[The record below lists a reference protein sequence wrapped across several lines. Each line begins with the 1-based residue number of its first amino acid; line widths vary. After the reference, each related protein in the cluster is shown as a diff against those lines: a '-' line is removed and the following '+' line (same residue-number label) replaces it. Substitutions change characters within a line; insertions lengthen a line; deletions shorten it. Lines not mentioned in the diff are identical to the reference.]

1 MKKIVKGNDFTLK
14 IPVMKMVE
22 GQAQA
27 FPLPACTDVT
37 VQVCNQFRRIPLAF
51 EIDVKEDNVLLAR
64 VEGDK
69 LSIGT
74 YAIEVKGKIFGN
86 DWRSNEYPQFSIVA
100 KNADADTEFGET
112 DEGDNSVEMDT
123 AMVILPPTVE
133 LSDLINKTNEA
144 LKNNKETND
153 TLNANESARKEAE
166 AQRVSAESERVS
178 AEQTRVS
185 AEDARMKAE
194 VSRVSAESDRV
205 RAEDAR
211 TEIEIERQTKELT
224 RKDNETKRVAAET
237 LRDNAE
243 KLRVLQENERKGN
256 EDVRKSDEDARIK
269 AESAR
274 SKAETKREEDF
285 SASKKA
291 ADNATEK
298 ALSTYS
304 HPPYADSDG
313 FYYKWNPDTQSY
325 DKTDVNLKAQPNK
338 PAFVF
343 KSIEEMEATD
353 INNFDLYDYVIINT
367 DDTED
372 EDNAKLYLIDKNED
386 GAKYYHYLVDM
397 SGFRG
402 FTGKTPQISIGTIT
416 TLLPGE
422 KVSAAMTSDGM
433 DEQGNP
439 KYVINFAIPQGQK
452 GDKGDSFSYADFTA
466 EQIKELQKP
475 ATDTVAT
482 LGQTKVDCENATKAA
497 NNAASVATIAKT
509 KAETAAAG
517 AEKCNII
524 LEGSTVKVTDREG
537 NEKSVDV
544 VNTDEEVTVTIASS
558 VESIK
563 VAGIKIN
570 VFLNNGKTPQTYTT
584 NTEGK
589 ATFTIDRGNYYQ
601 VTFPEYG
608 NAQPIAPQG
617 YTAVLDSRSINVEY
631 LPYDE
636 DDMEKVVITATKYV
650 ENVGTAW
657 EGIPVVVTVDRKA
670 TTYQTDAKGQVTVF
684 VPYKK
689 EYTVRIDNQDGYN
702 VSFNKNSRTNTA
714 NVPQRLIDYRFYQFK
729 AGIFVVD
736 IDKNEYYIEDWVAA
750 GKNAD
755 DAVAIK
761 VADASLS
768 INHGTFCIRTSD
780 IKNVSQ
786 LVSKQW
792 CIQNLQFD
800 SIALNGNN
808 VKDANYY
815 NGESSSFLIR
825 QEAQERSLSVPAFD
839 YAYEQIF
846 SIGGEELHGF
856 IMSIGQE
863 YVHVAN
869 IGIIRQVLETL
880 YGEEVAT
887 NYYNFVMKKY
897 RWTSTQSSATNAWYC
912 SSSAYGNSKWNSNVV
927 LPVYA
932 C

>member
-1 MKKIVKGNDFTLK
+1 MKKIVKGNDFTLR

-22 GQAQA
+22 GRPQT
-27 FPLPACTDVT
+27 FPLPACTDVV

-51 EIDVKEDNVLLAR
+51 KIDVKEDNVLLAR

-69 LSIGT
+69 MSIGT

-123 AMVILPPTVE
+123 ALVIFPPTVE
-133 LSDLINKTNEA
+133 LSDLISKANEA
-144 LKNNKETND
+144 LKTNKETND
-153 TLNANESARKEAE
+153 TLNTNEEARKEAE
-166 AQRVSAESERVS
+166 TQRVSAESERVS

-185 AEDARMKAE
+185 AEDARMTAE
-194 VSRVSAESDRV
+194 ASRVNAESDRE

-211 TEIEIERQTKELT
+211 TQIEIIRQTNELT
-224 RKDNETKRVAAET
+224 RKDNETKRIAAESKRAKSEDARVT
-237 LRDNAE
+237 AESSRADAEAQRVDAEERRVIAESERAVAESGRVSAEAERVKAE
-243 KLRVLQENERKGN
+243 KKRQSDTSAAIGNMNERVDTVISKFNTHLTEFDKAEAQRVSAENERVDA
-256 EDVRKSDEDARIK
+256 ETTRKQAETDRASAEDARVE
-269 AESAR
+269 AEQSRAD
-274 SKAETKREEDF
+274 AETKRE
-285 SASKKA
+285 S
-291 ADNATEK
+291 
-298 ALSTYS
+298 
-304 HPPYADSDG
+304 
-313 FYYKWNPDTQSY
+313 
-325 DKTDVNLKAQPNK
+325 
-338 PAFVF
+338 
-343 KSIEEMEATD
+343 
-353 INNFDLYDYVIINT
+353 
-367 DDTED
+367 
-372 EDNAKLYLIDKNED
+372 
-386 GAKYYHYLVDM
+386 
-397 SGFRG
+397 
-402 FTGKTPQISIGTIT
+402 
-416 TLLPGE
+416 
-422 KVSAAMTSDGM
+422 
-433 DEQGNP
+433 
-439 KYVINFAIPQGQK
+439 
-452 GDKGDSFSYADFTA
+452 DFTTA
-466 EQIKELQKP
+466 IK
-475 ATDTVAT
+475 A
-482 LGQTKVDCENATKAA
+482 
-497 NNAASVATIAKT
+497 
-509 KAETAAAG
+509 AETATTG
-517 AEKCNII
+517 AETCNVE
-524 LEGSTVKVTDREG
+524 LSGSTISVTNRHGET
-537 NEKSVDV
+537 KSVDV
-544 VNTDEEVTVTIASS
+544 INTDEKVTVTISSS

-570 VFLNNGKTPQTYTT
+570 VFLNNGKTPQSYTT
-584 NTEGK
+584 NAEGK

-601 VTFPEYG
+601 VVFPEYG

-617 YTAVLDSRSINVEY
+617 YTAVLGSRNINVEY

-636 DDMEKVVITATKYV
+636 DSMEKAIIKVTKYDN
-650 ENVGTAW
+650 NVGTAW
-657 EGIPVVVTVDRKA
+657 EGIPVVVTVDRKD
-670 TTYQTDAKGQVTVF
+670 TTYQTDARGQVTVF
-684 VPYKK
+684 IPYKK

-750 GKNAD
+750 GKTAD

-792 CIQNLQFD
+792 CTQNLQFD

-815 NGESSSFLIR
+815 NGESSSYLIR

-839 YAYEQIF
+839 YAYDQIF
-846 SIGGEELHGF
+846 TIGGEELHGF
-856 IMSIGQE
+856 VMSVGQE

-869 IGIIRQVLETL
+869 IGIIKQVLETL

-887 NYYNFVMKKY
+887 NYYDFVMKKY
-897 RWTSTQSSATNAWYC
+897 RWTSTQSSATYAWSC
-912 SSSAYGNSKWNSNVV
+912 SSSANNYYNKWYSNVV

>member
-1 MKKIVKGNDFTLK
+1 MKKIVKGNDFTLR

-22 GQAQA
+22 GRPQT
-27 FPLPACTDVT
+27 FPLPACTDVV

-51 EIDVKEDNVLLAR
+51 KIDVKEDNVLLAR

-69 LSIGT
+69 MSIGT

-123 AMVILPPTVE
+123 ALVIFPPTVE
-133 LSDLINKTNEA
+133 LSDLISKANEA
-144 LKNNKETND
+144 LKTNKETND
-153 TLNANESARKEAE
+153 TLNTNEEARKEAE
-166 AQRVSAESERVS
+166 TQRVSAESERVS

-185 AEDARMKAE
+185 AEDARMTAE
-194 VSRVSAESDRV
+194 ASRVNAESDRE

-211 TEIEIERQTKELT
+211 TQIEIIRQTNELT
-224 RKDNETKRVAAET
+224 RKDNETKRIAAESKRAKSEDARVT
-237 LRDNAE
+237 AESSRADAEAQRVDAEERRVIAESERAVAESGRVSAEAERVKAE
-243 KLRVLQENERKGN
+243 KKRQSDTSAAIGNMNERVDTVISKFNTHLTEFDKAEAQRVSAENERVDA
-256 EDVRKSDEDARIK
+256 ETTRKQAETDRASAEDARVE
-269 AESAR
+269 AEQSRAD
-274 SKAETKREEDF
+274 AETKRE
-285 SASKKA
+285 S
-291 ADNATEK
+291 
-298 ALSTYS
+298 
-304 HPPYADSDG
+304 
-313 FYYKWNPDTQSY
+313 
-325 DKTDVNLKAQPNK
+325 
-338 PAFVF
+338 
-343 KSIEEMEATD
+343 
-353 INNFDLYDYVIINT
+353 
-367 DDTED
+367 
-372 EDNAKLYLIDKNED
+372 
-386 GAKYYHYLVDM
+386 
-397 SGFRG
+397 
-402 FTGKTPQISIGTIT
+402 
-416 TLLPGE
+416 
-422 KVSAAMTSDGM
+422 
-433 DEQGNP
+433 
-439 KYVINFAIPQGQK
+439 
-452 GDKGDSFSYADFTA
+452 DFTTA
-466 EQIKELQKP
+466 IK
-475 ATDTVAT
+475 A
-482 LGQTKVDCENATKAA
+482 
-497 NNAASVATIAKT
+497 
-509 KAETAAAG
+509 AETATTG
-517 AEKCNII
+517 AETCNVE
-524 LEGSTVKVTDREG
+524 LSGSTISVTNRHGET
-537 NEKSVDV
+537 KSVDV
-544 VNTDEEVTVTIASS
+544 INTDEKVTVTISSS

-570 VFLNNGKTPQTYTT
+570 VFLNNGKTPQSYTT
-584 NTEGK
+584 NAEGK

-601 VTFPEYG
+601 VVFPEYG

-617 YTAVLDSRSINVEY
+617 YTAVLGSRNINVEY

-636 DDMEKVVITATKYV
+636 DSMEKVIITATKYDD
-650 ENVGTAW
+650 NVGTAW
-657 EGIPVVVTVDRKA
+657 EGIPVVVTVDRKD

-750 GKNAD
+750 GKTAD

-761 VADASLS
+761 VADASLLV
-768 INHGTFCIRTSD
+768 NHGTFCIRTSD

-786 LVSKQW
+786 LVSKPW
-792 CIQNLQFD
+792 CTQNLQFD

-815 NGESSSFLIR
+815 NGESSSYLIR

-839 YAYEQIF
+839 YAYDQIF
-846 SIGGEELHGF
+846 TIGGEELHGF
-856 IMSIGQE
+856 VMSVGQE

-869 IGIIRQVLETL
+869 IGIIKQVLETL

-887 NYYNFVMKKY
+887 NYYDFVMKKY
-897 RWTSTQSSATNAWYC
+897 RWTSTQSSATYAWNY
-912 SSSAYGNSKWNSNVV
+912 SSSANLNNKWYSGVV

>member
-27 FPLPACTDVT
+27 FPLPACTDVV
-37 VQVCNQFRRIPLAF
+37 VQVCNQFRRTPLAF
-51 EIDVKEDNVLLAR
+51 SIDVKEDNVLLAR

-69 LSIGT
+69 MSIGT

-86 DWRSNEYPQFSIVA
+86 DWRSNEYPQFAIVA
-100 KNADADTEFGET
+100 NNADADTEFGTT

-123 AMVILPPTVE
+123 ALVILPPTVE
-133 LSDLINKTNEA
+133 LSDLIDKANQA
-144 LKNNKETND
+144 LKDSKATNT
-153 TLNANESARKEAE
+153 TLNENEDARKEAE
-166 AQRVSAESERVS
+166 EQRVK
-178 AEQTRVS
+178 AEQTRET
-185 AEDARMKAE
+185 AEDARMEAE
-194 VSRVSAESDRV
+194 VSRVDAESDRV
-205 RAEDAR
+205 KSENAR
-211 TEIEIERQTKELT
+211 TEIEITRQTNEFT
-224 RKDNETKRVAAET
+224 RKDNETKRIIAEQNRAKAEEARVTSETERATAET
-237 LRDNAE
+237 TRANAETQRANAENDRLSAEEGRISAEDGRVKAEKKRQTDTDSAINSMNDSVSAAVKNLDTHRTEFDNAE
-243 KLRVLQENERKGN
+243 TARVSAENERSEAEKDRRQA
-256 EDVRKSDEDARIK
+256 ETDRAT
-269 AESAR
+269 AESGRVDAENNR
-274 SKAETKREEDF
+274 VASETKRESDF
-285 SASKKA
+285 NVAIKA
-291 ADNATEK
+291 
-298 ALSTYS
+298 
-304 HPPYADSDG
+304 
-313 FYYKWNPDTQSY
+313 
-325 DKTDVNLKAQPNK
+325 
-338 PAFVF
+338 
-343 KSIEEMEATD
+343 
-353 INNFDLYDYVIINT
+353 
-367 DDTED
+367 
-372 EDNAKLYLIDKNED
+372 
-386 GAKYYHYLVDM
+386 
-397 SGFRG
+397 
-402 FTGKTPQISIGTIT
+402 
-416 TLLPGE
+416 
-422 KVSAAMTSDGM
+422 
-433 DEQGNP
+433 
-439 KYVINFAIPQGQK
+439 
-452 GDKGDSFSYADFTA
+452 
-466 EQIKELQKP
+466 
-475 ATDTVAT
+475 
-482 LGQTKVDCENATKAA
+482 
-497 NNAASVATIAKT
+497 
-509 KAETAAAG
+509 AETATAG
-517 AEKCNII
+517 AETCNVE
-524 LEGSTVKVTDREG
+524 LSGSTISVRNRNGET
-537 NEKSVDV
+537 KSVDV

-584 NTEGK
+584 NAEGK

-617 YTAVLDSRSINVEY
+617 YTAVLGSRSINVEY

-650 ENVGTAW
+650 GDVGTAW
-657 EGIPVVVTVDRKA
+657 EGIPVVVTVDRKD

-689 EYTVRIDNQDGYN
+689 EYTVRIDDQDGYN
-702 VSFNKNSRTNTA
+702 VSFNKNSRTYTA
-714 NVPQRLIDYRFYQFK
+714 NVPQRLIGYRFYQFK

-736 IDKNEYYIEDWVAA
+736 ANKNEYYIEDWVAA

-792 CIQNLQFD
+792 CTQNLQFD

-815 NGESSSFLIR
+815 NGESSLFLIR

-846 SIGGEELHGF
+846 SIGGEELRGF
-856 IMSIGQE
+856 IMSVGQE

-869 IGIIRQVLETL
+869 IGIIKQVLETL

-887 NYYNFVMKKY
+887 NYYNFVMKKT
-897 RWTSTQSSATNAWYC
+897 RWTSTQSSATDAWYYG
-912 SSSAYGNSKWNSNVV
+912 SSAYGNYKSYSFVV
-927 LPVYA
+927 LPVFA